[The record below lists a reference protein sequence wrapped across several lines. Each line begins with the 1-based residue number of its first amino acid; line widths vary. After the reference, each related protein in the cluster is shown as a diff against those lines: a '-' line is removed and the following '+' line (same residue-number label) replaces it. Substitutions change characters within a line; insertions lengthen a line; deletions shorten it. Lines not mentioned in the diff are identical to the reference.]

1 MPIVCA
7 SAAFTPVDEFH
18 SDFFRVQEKRGVEQ
32 RHFTGQE
39 HSQIHGYYLSD
50 DELLDMTDEELDAHA
65 YENWRHA
72 RIEEGIEPELAHL
85 D

>member
-1 MPIVCA
+1 MRTFIPFDQHHDENPIEILFSVA
-7 SAAFTPVDEFH
+7 ETPRET
-18 SDFFRVQEKRGVEQ
+18 
-32 RHFTGQE
+32 HFTGQE

-50 DELLDMTDEELDAHA
+50 DELLDMTEAELDAHA

>member
-1 MPIVCA
+1 MRTFAPFDEHHREF
-7 SAAFTPVDEFH
+7 FT
-18 SDFFRVQEKRGVEQ
+18 VQTERPREI
-32 RHFTGQE
+32 HFTGQE
-39 HSQIHGYYLSD
+39 HAQVHGYYLSD
-50 DELLDMTDEELDAHA
+50 DELLDMTEAELDAHA